1 VTKLIPMGALEY
13 ARASISWAWSE
24 PEKIEM
30 RLINPYSQIGLDANS
45 LGILA
50 VMTFA
55 VTLIF

>member
-1 VTKLIPMGALEY
+1 MGAFEY

-30 RLINPYSQIGLDANS
+30 RPINPYSQIGFDANS

-55 VTLIF
+55 ITLIF